1 MTRVL
6 PCGNHHDTIPENLEN
21 FFLDL
26 APPPGEALEQV
37 TITPSQATVTIE
49 DDECEFSSDMPTP
62 HNVLT
67 LSMVHTTWTFTPLR
81 ALLVMKTFADEENS
95 LRIADHFTFM

>member
-1 MTRVL
+1 MEIF
-6 PCGNHHDTIPENLEN
+6 NDTIPENSEI
-21 FFLDL
+21 FFLNL
-26 APPPGEALEQV
+26 APPPGETLEHV

-67 LSMVHTTWTFTPLR
+67 SSMVHTTWTFIPPSVSV
-81 ALLVMKTFADEENS
+81 VMKTFADEENS
-95 LRIADHFTFM
+95 LRIADHFTFI